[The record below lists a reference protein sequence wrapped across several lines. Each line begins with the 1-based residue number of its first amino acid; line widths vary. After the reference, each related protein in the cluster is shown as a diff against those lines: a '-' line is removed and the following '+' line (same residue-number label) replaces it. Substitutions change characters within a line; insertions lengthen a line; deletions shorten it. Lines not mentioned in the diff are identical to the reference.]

1 MEDHVSPSA
10 EVMIR
15 MVPSEENVTFSFP
28 KSAEPAVLEADQIG
42 EGAMGSPVPDLPDR
56 DQLGIRGPAAGGQGC
71 GQEQQ
76 QEWITSRHSVLYLRF
91 ETRDARDTNW

>member
-10 EVMIR
+10 EGDDPDGPVGR
-15 MVPSEENVTFSFP
+15 HVTVPFP

-56 DQLGIRGPAAGGQGC
+56 NQLGARGPPQPAARDAARSNGKNGYHFD
-71 GQEQQ
+71 
-76 QEWITSRHSVLYLRF
+76 IRFSTSGF
-91 ETRDARDTNW
+91 RDARDTNW